1 MKMLAFGLA
10 ALLAAPAAAA
20 DDAGSL
26 ADAFVQAWDAGDAKA
41 LAALFASDADIVTPD
56 GTVVSGPAK
65 IEAFYAH
72 VFAQG
77 LKGVP
82 ATTEIA
88 RVRDLASGLALIDS
102 RFAIGDRESGIMAAV
117 VEKQGGVWRIRALRE
132 NTKAKAFSA
141 F

>member
-10 ALLAAPAAAA
+10 ALLATPAVAA
-20 DDAGSL
+20 DAWSL

-41 LAALFASDADIVTPD
+41 LAALFAPDADIVTPD

-82 ATTEIA
+82 ATTQIE
-88 RVRDLASGLALIDS
+88 RVRDLGQGLVLIDS
-102 RFAIGDRESGIMAAV
+102 RFAIGDKERGIMAAV
-117 VEKQGGVWRIRALRE
+117 VEEQGGIWRIRALRE
-132 NTKAKAFSA
+132 NTRPSAFSA